1 MPVEQ
6 DGPKR
11 AKKRES
17 LFGDLTFS
25 QVAAGALAAVTSMF
39 LASSVGIAG
48 SLIGAAVGSV
58 VATVSSQMYR
68 RFLNA
73 SAEKLHVTAS
83 RQDESADSS
92 EDAQAGF
99 EGGSASGGASGETEG
114 VVVPASA
121 TAVLPAVGRIPV
133 SNTPRLGD
141 FSANASAAVIDARA
155 QRLRK
160 ARLQRRVVACSAVSA
175 LIAVG
180 ITAVVI
186 GFATSGEGLGAK
198 PVSDGS
204 GITWVRPSS
213 NGTGSSGQDASG
225 DSSQPSQ
232 DDLSQDGGG
241 ASDVGSGQGGDSQS
255 GNTSGDQ
262 PQSGQDG
269 DGTGG
274 DGSDGSD
281 GSGSSGGSDG
291 GGSGGNSQGGSSE
304 GGSQDGSQNGSNGGQ
319 QGSSDS
325 ASRQN
330 PRINE

>member
-281 GSGSSGGSDG
+281 GSGSSGGSGG

-319 QGSSDS
+319 QGGSDS
-325 ASRQN
+325 ASQ
-330 PRINE
+330 

>member
-6 DGPKR
+6 DAPKR
-11 AKKRES
+11 TKKRES

-99 EGGSASGGASGETEG
+99 EGGSASGGASEETEG
-114 VVVPASA
+114 IGVSASA

-160 ARLQRRVVACSAVSA
+160 ARLQRRVVACSTVSA

-225 DSSQPSQ
+225 DSSQSSQ

-241 ASDVGSGQGGDSQS
+241 APDAGAGQGGDSQS
-255 GNTSGDQ
+255 ENTSGDQ

-269 DGTGG
+269 EDTSG
-274 DGSDGSD
+274 DGFDGSD

-304 GGSQDGSQNGSNGGQ
+304 GGSQDGSNGGQ
-319 QGSSDS
+319 QGGSGS
-325 ASRQN
+325 ASQQN